1 MWPPMSNDITEK
13 DELLIAEI
21 QQLIV
26 DALEL
31 EDVQPEDIQPDM
43 PLFSEEG
50 LGLDSI
56 DAMELGVAMK
66 RRYQVTL
73 NQETQDVDKHF
84 ANVAS
89 LARFVANNQ

>member
-1 MWPPMSNDITEK
+1 MSNDITEK

>member
-1 MWPPMSNDITEK
+1 MCAPMSDDNTERE
-13 DELLIAEI
+13 ELLITEL

-31 EDVQPEDIQPDM
+31 EDVQPEDIKPEM
-43 PLFSEEG
+43 PLFSEDG

-56 DAMELGVAMK
+56 DAMELGVALK
-66 RRYQVTL
+66 RRYQVAL

-89 LARFVANNQ
+89 LARFVAENR

>member
-73 NQETQDVDKHF
+73 NQETQEVDKHF